1 MVYDQGSGYRGF
13 LIKWPKKS
21 IPDLDAVLRGAMY
34 KSEALSTFDDGAF
47 SWLRSG
53 CDFFNI
59 GAIEDQRNFLRSKSR
74 LFDHDFL
81 TFQDSDFEDIGGV
94 WGLG

>member
-1 MVYDQGSGYRGF
+1 MRESE
-13 LIKWPKKS
+13 
-21 IPDLDAVLRGAMY
+21 DLV
-34 KSEALSTFDDGAF
+34 TFCGAF